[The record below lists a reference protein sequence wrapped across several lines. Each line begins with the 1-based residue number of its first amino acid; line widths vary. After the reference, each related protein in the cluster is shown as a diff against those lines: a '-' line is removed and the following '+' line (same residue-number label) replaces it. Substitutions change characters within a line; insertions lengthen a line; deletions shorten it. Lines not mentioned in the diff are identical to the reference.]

1 MIDNLMK
8 LMQIDST
15 SGREAELAIYIRDNF
30 KNDNNV
36 IELQD
41 VGDGTCNVFLK
52 WGIPKVIFCTHLDTV
67 PPYISP
73 KNEGDIIYGRGAC
86 DAKGQIISM
95 YEACLDLQKEGN
107 TGFGLLLLAGEE
119 VGSKGA
125 KIANKLIEGCEY
137 VIVGE
142 PTENKII
149 RAGKGTKRF
158 EVVISGKSAHSGY
171 PHLGDDAVERFRKFL
186 NELAKIDFP
195 HDEILGETTYNISGI
210 NAPNAVNVVPDNVFF
225 RIYIRT
231 TFKSDRFVTD
241 KLMNMNDDRINVK
254 LLGGD
259 APINFE
265 TLDFEGNN
273 IVSYGSDAPVLTN
286 LGKRMLYGPGSIF
299 YAHTEN
305 EQIRT
310 DELYEAVNV
319 YKSIYYK
326 IKSSGKNED

>member
-1 MIDNLMK
+1 MIDNLVK

-15 SGREAELAIYIRDNF
+15 SGMEAELAIYIRDNF

-41 VGDGTCNVFLK
+41 VGDGTCNVFIK
-52 WGIPKVIFCTHLDTV
+52 WGTPKVIFCTHLDTV
-67 PPYISP
+67 PPFIPP
-73 KNEGDIIYGRGAC
+73 KVEGDIIYGRGAC
-86 DAKGQIISM
+86 DAKGQIASM
-95 YEACLDLQKEGN
+95 FEACLELKKEGN
-107 TGFGLLLLAGEE
+107 FGFGLLLLSGEE

-158 EVVISGKSAHSGY
+158 EVLISGKSAHSGY

-186 NELAKIDFP
+186 NELADIDFP
-195 HDEILGETTYNISGI
+195 YDDILGETTYNISGI
-210 NAPNAVNVVPDNVFF
+210 NAPNAVNVVPDHVFF
-225 RIYIRT
+225 RIYYRT
-231 TFKSDRFVTD
+231 TFKSDQFVTD
-241 KLMNMNDDRINVK
+241 RVMNMNDERIK
-254 LLGGD
+254 ITLLGGD
-259 APINFE
+259 VPINFE

-273 IVSYGSDAPVLTN
+273 IVSYGSDAPALTN

-299 YAHTEN
+299 HAHIEK

-326 IKSSGKNED
+326 IKS

>member
-1 MIDNLMK
+1 MVENLLK
-8 LMQIDST
+8 LMEINST
-15 SGREAELAIYIRDNF
+15 SGNEAGLAYFISDNF
-30 KNDNNV
+30 KNESNAV
-36 IELQD
+36 ELQE
-41 VGDGTCNVFLK
+41 VGDGTFNVFIK

-67 PPYISP
+67 PPYIPP
-73 KNEGDIIYGRGAC
+73 KVEGEIIYGRGAC
-86 DAKGQIISM
+86 DAKGQIASM
-95 YEACLDLQKEGN
+95 FEACLELQKEGN
-107 TGFGLLLLAGEE
+107 SGFGLLLLAGEE

-149 RAGKGTKRF
+149 RAGKGTKQF
-158 EVVISGKSAHSGY
+158 EVVITGKSAHSGY
-171 PHLGDDAVERFRKFL
+171 PHLGDDAIERFRKFL
-186 NELAKIDFP
+186 NELADIDFP
-195 HDEILGETTYNISGI
+195 QDDILGETTYNISGI
-210 NAPNAVNVVPDNVFF
+210 NAPNAVNVVPEHVFF
-225 RIYIRT
+225 RIYFRT

-241 KLMNMNDDRINVK
+241 KLMDFNDEKIKVT

-265 TLDFEGNN
+265 TLGYEGNN

-305 EQIRT
+305 EQVST
-310 DELYEAVNV
+310 DELYKAVNV

-326 IKSSGKNED
+326 IKKQIN